1 MKKVIFFLFLIILIG
16 GCVGGTQQKKIEE
29 NAAKTKIE
37 AATGACKAEC
47 QKAVDEGTDLSNGPC
62 LNNNVIDDWVC
73 DVAHSPREEAD
84 NKQENQ
90 CSSFRA
96 GEAHHFVEL
105 DENCGLIK
113 VR

>member
-1 MKKVIFFLFLIILIG
+1 MKKAIFLVFLIILIG

-37 AATGACKAEC
+37 AAIHACEAEC
-47 QKAVDEGTDLSNGPC
+47 QKAVGDGTDLSKGPC
-62 LNNNVIDDWVC
+62 LNDKVIDDWVC
-73 DVAHSPREEAD
+73 DIAHSPREEID

-90 CSSFRA
+90 CSAFRA

-105 DENCGLIK
+105 DENCSLIK